1 MNTEADSIK
10 EMGVFSK
17 VAGIFTSP
25 RETFK
30 NVDQRPTWLV
40 PFLIVVVI
48 SIVMQFLVMD
58 IGMKDQIARMEARDM
73 STEQIETMQSRME
86 GPLKYVGIVFVPVA
100 ILAVW
105 AVLSGILLF
114 GGNTLM
120 GGETKFKKVFSVM
133 AWSSLVG
140 IVGQILKT
148 FLILS
153 KGTSRGVVTSLAILL
168 PTPELSQKTPILYRF
183 LSNFDL
189 FTIWELIIWII
200 GLAVIYRFET
210 KKSAMFVLSLWAI
223 WVLISVALGGLLGGI
238 FGG

>member
-1 MNTEADSIK
+1 MNTETDSIK
-10 EMGVFSK
+10 ETGALSK
-17 VAGIFTSP
+17 VVGIFTSP

-30 NVDQRPTWLV
+30 SIDQKPTWLV
-40 PFLIVVVI
+40 PFLIVVILSV
-48 SIVMQFLVMD
+48 VMQFLVMD
-58 IGMKDQIARMEARDM
+58 IGMKDQIARMEARN
-73 STEQIETMQSRME
+73 TPAAQIEAMQSRME
-86 GPLKYVGIVFVPVA
+86 GPWKYIGVAFVPVA

-105 AVLSGILLF
+105 AVLAGILLF
-114 GGNTLM
+114 GGNTMM

-140 IVGQILKT
+140 MVGQILKT

-168 PTPELSQKTPILYRF
+168 PTPELGEKTPILYRF
-183 LSNFDL
+183 LSRFDL

-210 KKSAMFVLSLWAI
+210 KKSAMLVLSLWVI
-223 WVLISVALGGLLGGI
+223 WVLISVALGGLLGGM